1 MSFKCRKK
9 SVAETCSCNKLRMK
23 CTYASTL
30 IDCENDCEDE
40 NERFDDNF
48 NKAGDSWGNPQEY
61 RH

>member
-1 MSFKCRKK
+1 
-9 SVAETCSCNKLRMK
+9 MK

-30 IDCENDCEDE
+30 IDCENDWEDE